1 MTQRTLATINTWEY
15 ILIGFYFI
23 ILFAERM
30 QSIVRASKN
39 KVLFT
44 DSLHKYMAVLCFVSF
59 VGTFGLIVARF
70 IGSSKLRQ
78 ACMTGESNQI
88 THYATMQLVLLVA
101 AVGCILLSGMV
112 HTEYTIPGIQF
123 GAYGLLI
130 VAMVL
135 RVIANQNEM
144 AAGKKA
150 LMLLYVIAFSMAIP
164 VVYASQC
171 RHKTAFH
178 ITECI
183 VSFVLVVI
191 FSIMFFVLFYGNYK
205 ALLNPLFLIIA
216 LIGDI
221 LVLALRWD
229 ETINWFVLVS
239 LGIATLAWIVCACVG
254 MLSRG

>member
-15 ILIGFYFI
+15 ILIAFYFL
-23 ILFAERM
+23 ILFAERT
-30 QSIVRASKN
+30 QSIVRAAKN

-59 VGTFGLIVARF
+59 IGTFGLIVARF
-70 IGSSKLRQ
+70 IGASRLKQ
-78 ACMTGESNQI
+78 ASIAGDSNISQ
-88 THYATMQLVLLVA
+88 YATMQLVLLVV

-191 FSIMFFVLFYGNYK
+191 FSIMFFALFYGNYK

-239 LGIATLAWIVCACVG
+239 LGIATLAWIVCACAG

>member
-15 ILIGFYFI
+15 ILIAFYFL
-23 ILFAERM
+23 ILFAERT
-30 QSIVRASKN
+30 QSIVRAAKN

-70 IGSSKLRQ
+70 ISSSKFRQ
-78 ACMTGESNQI
+78 ASMNGDSNLSN
-88 THYATMQLVLLVA
+88 YAIMQLVLLVA

-144 AAGKKA
+144 VAGKKA

-191 FSIMFFVLFYGNYK
+191 FSIMFFALFYGNYK

-239 LGIATLAWIVCACVG
+239 LGIATLAWIVCACLG
-254 MLSRG
+254 MLR